1 MQNQLAQV
9 PDPYGNSV
17 ESTNPPFS
25 SYFTIRH
32 CQSKTTEE
40 RVNTMATNV
49 VIQQSQVPTVMAG
62 QFNDWSTG
70 ICECFDDMAICCFG
84 YWCPL
89 CFACKT
95 STDFGECVCLPV
107 MDSLWTITICF
118 GVPTC
123 VPPVAF
129 AMRVGARNRYNI
141 QGDMCTDCITA
152 TFCNTC
158 SWCQIAREIKRHKRN
173 MTVVNAQPNVIA
185 PVVINSTVM
194 QAPPPVAPV
203 APVIINNTVR

>member
-1 MQNQLAQV
+1 
-9 PDPYGNSV
+9 
-17 ESTNPPFS
+17 
-25 SYFTIRH
+25 
-32 CQSKTTEE
+32 
-40 RVNTMATNV
+40 MATNV

-173 MTVVNAQPNVIA
+173 MTVVNAQPNESA
-185 PVVINSTVM
+185 PHNTGINAKLMEDEVDLSFYAKMLQRTLEYRHNGPVM
-194 QAPPPVAPV
+194 RFLYEQMEMGSMQSLGHGICAKMA
-203 APVIINNTVR
+203 ALMLDDSER